1 MSIFTGQILL
11 SLNLLA
17 AMVWTGGLVAI
28 ATSTLAARETL
39 PAADQVGFFRSLG
52 RRWALVSGLAL
63 ALFAVTGI
71 GLAGAPGDWSSTER
85 AVAAL
90 TLAVALLTLL
100 GVRNARAVQ
109 RLRARSLTPGEGPGT
124 ELDGARRTAHLLR
137 GLIALAT
144 LAAVLV
150 ATL

>member
-1 MSIFTGQILL
+1 MWTAQILL
-11 SLNLLA
+11 SLNVLA

-28 ATSTLAARETL
+28 AVSTIAARETM
-39 PAADQVGFFRSLG
+39 PAHRQVDFFRSLG

-100 GVRNARAVQ
+100 GVRNARTVQ
-109 RLRARSLTPGEGPGT
+109 RLRAQSLESRGRAGS
-124 ELDGARRTAHLLR
+124 ELERARRTANLLR